1 MISLRNSPASDNPDE
16 FIDTL
21 CRQASAVAFYSMLQE
36 AQLKGSVRTSALP
49 LQEPKAWSKAPHLRA
64 PVGEL
69 GR

>member
-21 CRQASAVAFYSMLQE
+21 CRQASAVAFYFMLE
-36 AQLKGSVRTSALP
+36 KAQLKGSVRTSALP
-49 LQEPKAWSKAPHLRA
+49 LQEPKALSKAPRLRA